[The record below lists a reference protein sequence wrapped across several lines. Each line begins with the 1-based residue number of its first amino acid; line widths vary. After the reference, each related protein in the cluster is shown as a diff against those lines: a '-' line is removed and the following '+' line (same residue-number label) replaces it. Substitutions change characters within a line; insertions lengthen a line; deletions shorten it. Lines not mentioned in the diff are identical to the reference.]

1 MVIDKNIH
9 TQQKT
14 PVPGKNNVGT
24 PLVGIHPVKQ
34 INIKKN
40 NSQITKHF
48 VIIIGNGNI
57 FVDHNEYI
65 LNRGVVF

>member
-34 INIKKN
+34 INIKKQFTN
-40 NSQITKHF
+40 NKTF
-48 VIIIGNGNI
+48 C
-57 FVDHNEYI
+57 DY
-65 LNRGVVF
+65 NREWKYFCGS